1 MVATHSSGRIDGAAI
16 PQLAPELVQ
25 AVRKKRLVAKV
36 LQDDTWIRDISLSA
50 LAQYAQHWIKLSHV
64 HLDTS
69 YPQRTK
75 PFFHGQCGVPGT
87 AILRKTREP
96 PTCKFFI

>member
-36 LQDDTWIRDISLSA
+36 LQDDTWIRDISLSLSLCVGPICSA
-50 LAQYAQHWIKLSHV
+50 LDQALSCSSRYV
-64 HLDTS
+64 VS
-69 YPQRTK
+69 SAYK
-75 PFFHGQCGVPGT
+75 AFFSRAVWRPGHGHPS
-87 AILRKTREP
+87 
-96 PTCKFFI
+96 